1 MNIYIYNLLD
11 YMCLFEQMNEYIY
24 IIHIYVCNMYDYIYI
39 YIVRVF
45 LADTSATSSTEVFG
59 EVNHC
64 QMAEKQRLPWCLTL
78 GGLRFAI

>member
-1 MNIYIYNLLD
+1 
-11 YMCLFEQMNEYIY
+11 MCLFEQINEYIYIY
-24 IIHIYVCNMYDYIYI
+24 IIHIYVCNMYDYTHI

-78 GGLRFAI
+78 GGLRFAS